1 MPKKATINKKKQAKT
16 INYGKRTEINYDNIK
31 RRKNNGDLQ
40 NINIKQFSYKD
51 AEVTIKQLIERATKF
66 STDLKIGGLFGT
78 IQIEIMTP
86 QGPRSGKAFDFGCT
100 VDIYNPS
107 EYESDIIEDMDGMS
121 NLETWYDNGNAVLNS
136 YNMFIIEK
144 PTSGGA
150 DLNNDCLWN
159 ALYKSY
165 NGVMPKLLT
174 PLKLKSFLG
183 IKRNE
188 VVNSSTH
195 IDNIEKTLARAI
207 NITGDII
214 RQSSLLHGNPIN
226 LNLCDGHY
234 ELQTNANIKKS
245 QKEFLIER
253 TFMIF

>member
-1 MPKKATINKKKQAKT
+1 MPTQSKKKQLKKA
-16 INYGKRTEINYDNIK
+16 INYGKRTEIEYTNIK

-40 NINIKQFSYKD
+40 NINIKQFSYND

-66 STDLKIGGLFGT
+66 SNDLKLSGLFGT

-86 QGPRSGKAFDFGCT
+86 QGQRTGKAIDFGRT
-100 VDIYNPS
+100 IDIYNPS
-107 EYESDIIEDMDGMS
+107 EYDSDIIEDGMS
-121 NLETWYDNGNAVLNS
+121 NLELWYDNGNAMLSS

-165 NGVMPKLLT
+165 NGVIPKLPT

-183 IKRNE
+183 IKRNA

-195 IDNIEKTLARAI
+195 IDLIEKTLSRAI
-207 NITGDII
+207 NITGDVIK
-214 RQSSLLHGNPIN
+214 QSSLLHGNPIN

-234 ELQTNANIKKS
+234 ELDCNLQTNAIIKKGYYPYQRNALS
-245 QKEFLIER
+245 
-253 TFMIF
+253 